1 MSELDLVAITPYGR
15 QAGSSRVRVYDWF
28 DHFGYLNHSVNS
40 YINTADAGTRT
51 LIAHPAQVL
60 EAEAALRTLARR
72 PTNRLLLHREA
83 SPFSRG
89 GLEDRLLRN
98 AALSVYD
105 FDDALQWDSPRSI
118 GTRVFP
124 KPVKCLAAV
133 RNADRV
139 VAGNESLADWASA
152 YAKDVR
158 IIPSCVNP
166 SRYLRKVNYE
176 LRDPPQLVWIGSPA
190 TEQYILPIASALRH
204 LHDRTGA
211 RLTVISRGSQTL
223 NGLDHMVDRQDW
235 DSRKVSA
242 QLTEADVAVGPLD
255 NTKYATG
262 KCAYKVLQYA
272 AVGLPSVVSPVGAN
286 LLAASRF
293 GYALATTDVEWL
305 ESLEALLCSSSGTR
319 SDIGE
324 SARGAVEKHY
334 SFDAWSDEWMMAY
347 DLPRAT

>member
-1 MSELDLVAITPYGR
+1 MPEVDLVAVTPYGR
-15 QAGSSRVRVYDWF
+15 QAGSSRVRVYDWL
-28 DHFGYLNHSVNS
+28 DHFGYLNYSVNS

-51 LIAHPAQVL
+51 LITQPAKVL
-60 EAEAALRTLARR
+60 QAEAALRTLARR

-89 GLEDRLLRN
+89 RLEARLLRN

-105 FDDALQWDSPRSI
+105 FDDALQWDLPRSI

-124 KPVKCLAAV
+124 KPVKCLASV
-133 RNADRV
+133 CNADRV
-139 VAGNESLADWASA
+139 VAGNELLADWASA
-152 YAKDVR
+152 YTKDVR
-158 IIPSCVNP
+158 IIPSCVDP

-176 LRDPPQLVWIGSPA
+176 LRDPPQLMWIGSPA
-190 TEQYILPIASALRH
+190 TEKYILPIADALRA
-204 LHDRTGA
+204 LHERTGA
-211 RLTVISRGSQTL
+211 RLTVISRGSQPL
-223 NGLDHMVDRQDW
+223 SGLDHMVDRQDW
-235 DSRKVSA
+235 DSRGFAA
-242 QLTEADVAVGPLD
+242 QLTEADVGIGSLD

-293 GYALATTDVEWL
+293 KYAVATTDVDWL
-305 ESLEALLCSSSGTR
+305 ESLEALLYSSSGTR
-319 SDIGE
+319 SAIGAA
-324 SARGAVEKHY
+324 ARGAVEKHY
-334 SFDAWSDEWMMAY
+334 SFDAWSDEWMAAY